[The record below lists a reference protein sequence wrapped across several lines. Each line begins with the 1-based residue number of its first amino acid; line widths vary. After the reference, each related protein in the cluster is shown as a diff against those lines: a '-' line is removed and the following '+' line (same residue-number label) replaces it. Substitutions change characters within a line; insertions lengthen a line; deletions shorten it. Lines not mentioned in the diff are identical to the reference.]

1 VTFSLFGAISR
12 AMKKLLAVCALAL
25 VAACGQQATTEP
37 TTPPTE
43 TRAPTIAIEIVEPW
57 AGQTPG
63 GVDVSAGYL
72 TIRNTV
78 ATDDQLIA
86 VSSPRAARAE
96 IHEMTMD
103 ENNVMRMRP
112 LSTLTIPAG
121 GEALLQ
127 PGGQHLMFFGVTQPF
142 TVGEEIPVQLTFANA
157 GVIDLNLQV
166 RTGAMH
172 GGDH

>member
-1 VTFSLFGAISR
+1 
-12 AMKKLLAVCALAL
+12 MKKLLAVCALAL
-25 VAACGQQATTEP
+25 VAACGQQSTTEP
-37 TTPPTE
+37 TVPPTE
-43 TRAPTIAIEIVEPW
+43 TQAPTIAIEIVEPW

-72 TIRNTV
+72 TIRNRTE
-78 ATDDQLIA
+78 TDDQLIA

-96 IHEMTMD
+96 IHEMSMD

-112 LSTLTIPAG
+112 LTALTIPAG

-157 GVIDLNLQV
+157 GVIDVNLQV

>member
-1 VTFSLFGAISR
+1 
-12 AMKKLLAVCALAL
+12 MKKLLSVCAIAL
-25 VAACGQQATTEP
+25 LAACGQQQSAPE
-37 TTPPTE
+37 TPPVAE
-43 TRAPTIAIEIVEPW
+43 TQAPTIAIEIVEPW

-72 TIRNTV
+72 TIRNTTG
-78 ATDDQLIA
+78 ADDQLVA
-86 VSSPRAARAE
+86 VSSPRASRSE

-103 ENNVMRMRP
+103 ANNVMRMRP
-112 LSTLTIPAG
+112 VTTLTIPAG

-157 GVIDLNLQV
+157 GVIDVNLQV
-166 RTGAMH
+166 RAGAMH

>member
-1 VTFSLFGAISR
+1 
-12 AMKKLLAVCALAL
+12 MKKLLAVCALTL

-37 TTPPTE
+37 TPPTQ
-43 TRAPTIAIEIVEPW
+43 TRVPTIAIEIVQPW

-72 TIRNTV
+72 TIRNTTAV
-78 ATDDQLIA
+78 DDQLIA
-86 VSSPRAARAE
+86 ASSPRAARSE

-112 LSTLTIPAG
+112 LSSLTIPAG

-142 TVGEEIPVQLTFANA
+142 SVGEEIPVQLTFANA
-157 GVIDLNLQV
+157 GVIDVNLQV
-166 RTGAMH
+166 RAGAMH